1 MAIKKIRRWVNNR
14 TWQIQYCVPAKK
26 SIYNIWPKYLFF
38 WKLARDAMFFKVILI
53 VIAKPL
59 YLLSLGI
66 KVCSVNHYCAFSAK
80 GLHLVCK
87 HRWMPSLMET
97 NFLLN
102 LVLGDLPTKIFLFY
116 KCVLN
121 YGQAPAAFSVFLY
134 FCILEPRIDK
144 ITEVVSLL
152 ALKFH
157 NQTIHEHKH

>member
-1 MAIKKIRRWVNNR
+1 MSL
-14 TWQIQYCVPAKK
+14 QK
-26 SIYNIWPKYLFF
+26 SLYTTFDRSNYFSENWPE
-38 WKLARDAMFFKVILI
+38 MFFKVILI

-102 LVLGDLPTKIFLFY
+102 LVLGDLLRQRFLNFTN
-116 KCVLN
+116 VFEIMGRL
-121 YGQAPAAFSVFLY
+121 QQHFLY
-134 FCILEPRIDK
+134 FCISVFWIKSQRL
-144 ITEVVSLL
+144 SLCL
-152 ALKFH
+152 P
-157 NQTIHEHKH
+157 

>member
-38 WKLARDAMFFKVILI
+38 CKLARDAMFFKVILI

-102 LVLGDLPTKIFLFY
+102 LVLGDLLRQRFLI
-116 KCVLN
+116 LQMWN
-121 YGQAPAAFSVFLY
+121 LGQAPAAFS
-134 FCILEPRIDK
+134 CILELRMNK
-144 ITEVVSLL
+144 ITEVVSFV

-157 NQTIHEHKH
+157 NQTIHERKH

>member
-38 WKLARDAMFFKVILI
+38 GKLARDTMFILI

-102 LVLGDLPTKIFLFY
+102 LVLGDLLRQGFLILQICF
-116 KCVLN
+116 KAWS
-121 YGQAPAAFSVFLY
+121 GSSSLY
-134 FCILEPRIDK
+134 VYNLVYFG
-144 ITEVVSLL
+144 TE
-152 ALKFH
+152 
-157 NQTIHEHKH
+157 NR